1 MYVYIC
7 MCARICCVCVC
18 VCVLCCVICMC
29 VLLCLRVV
37 YFLLKKNFCHF
48 YQVSSPA
55 PLNCSCLDQVLEA
68 ARFSRPYTDTYYHK
82 RDHTLLLALH
92 NPVGPNS
99 QSSLSW
105 QSKLHSNV
113 GFRNY
118 LEHVVDS
125 IKDWVQEEER
135 LRKEATRTPT
145 PPPPVL
151 EPPTIPLKVGSR
163 YGLMTRTEVAAI
175 KAEEE
180 EKSKKGKGRKSA
192 RSRTPKRSAKTR
204 EKSESPEKK
213 DKGRKTLVQKPQPN
227 CSL

>member
-1 MYVYIC
+1 M
-7 MCARICCVCVC
+7 
-18 VCVLCCVICMC
+18 
-29 VLLCLRVV
+29 
-37 YFLLKKNFCHF
+37 
-48 YQVSSPA
+48 
-55 PLNCSCLDQVLEA
+55 
-68 ARFSRPYTDTYYHK
+68 
-82 RDHTLLLALH
+82 
-92 NPVGPNS
+92 
-99 QSSLSW
+99 SW